1 MTRLVLS
8 LTIRGWSAGTRQGL
22 ADALVFATNS
32 KVKADIELQ
41 PNDQEPGG
49 ISFKQRSEFAGR
61 KEFSRS

>member
-1 MTRLVLS
+1 
-8 LTIRGWSAGTRQGL
+8 L
-22 ADALVFATNS
+22 ADALVFATTS

-49 ISFKQRSEFAGR
+49 ISLKQRSEFAGR